1 MQKQMELFVKNFKKM
16 RNKGIIIYAICF
28 NVWNV
33 YAENV
38 SNYVN
43 KKDVENVKKI
53 FFFQAPKQKELKIE
67 NDGNKKN
74 KDGKDLDEIKKEDK
88 NKDEKIVE
96 IIDEMVLKNR
106 KANTKDRM
114 SISLGVSNVRME
126 IKLTDK
132 AHCIIIALCIR
143 DNKNLYQLLEKFK
156 DDIEKDVMYP
166 LIWKNIDSLK
176 QSEVILEIPGLN
188 FDDDSNYDD
197 LMHDTLEN
205 IVRLKDI
212 YIKYLKKIGNM

>member
-1 MQKQMELFVKNFKKM
+1 MELFVKKFKKM

-28 NVWNV
+28 NVLNV

-74 KDGKDLDEIKKEDK
+74 KDGKDVDEIKKEDK

-96 IIDEMVLKNR
+96 VID
-106 KANTKDRM
+106 
-114 SISLGVSNVRME
+114 
-126 IKLTDK
+126 
-132 AHCIIIALCIR
+132 
-143 DNKNLYQLLEKFK
+143 
-156 DDIEKDVMYP
+156 
-166 LIWKNIDSLK
+166 
-176 QSEVILEIPGLN
+176 
-188 FDDDSNYDD
+188 
-197 LMHDTLEN
+197 
-205 IVRLKDI
+205 
-212 YIKYLKKIGNM
+212 